1 MNIVK
6 YLLRMNILLNICT
19 KRYFDCS
26 AHYLIIKN
34 NWTLDKSIYKGLM
47 QYKPSIK

>member
-19 KRYFDCS
+19 KRYFDYFTY
-26 AHYLIIKN
+26 HLIMKKI
-34 NWTLDKSIYKGLM
+34 IGF
-47 QYKPSIK
+47 